1 MADEM
6 MVYEAKQAIAETK
19 RMNYAITSPL
29 TGQTA
34 ELKRDVDFGVIPK
47 TKQPSL
53 YKAGAEKIA
62 MAYGLMQHFSIESKI
77 EEGGKDPT
85 FYYLMRCELV
95 KVAQNGQEYV
105 FSTGYGSANSREKRN
120 GFNGPWD
127 AANSAVKMAEKRA
140 LVDAV
145 LHVSGLSSMFSQDM
159 ENEGFTEKG
168 YADIAA
174 TTDENSRI
182 TAKQVKRL
190 FAIAADAGM
199 NANEAKTKLAAAGFT
214 KATDVTQKDYDKV
227 CALMKG
233 KEDEQNG

>member
-1 MADEM
+1 MEEL
-6 MVYEAKQAIAETK
+6 MVYEAHQAVAESS
-19 RMNYAITSPL
+19 RWNYKVTSPL

-34 ELKRDVDFGVIPK
+34 ELRRDVDFGVIPK

-62 MAYGLMQHFSIESKI
+62 MAYGLMQRFNVETKI
-77 EEGGKDPT
+77 ENAGNDPL
-85 FYYLMRCELV
+85 FYYLVRCELT
-95 KVAQNGQEYV
+95 KVAQNGQEYI
-105 FSTGYGSANSREKRN
+105 FSTGYGSANTKEKRN
-120 GFNGPWD
+120 GFNGAFD

-174 TTDENSRI
+174 TQDENSRI

-190 FAIAADAGM
+190 FAIAADNGM
-199 NANEAKTKLAAAGFT
+199 NANEAKIKLAAAGFT
-214 KATDVTQKDYDKV
+214 SAKDVTQKDYDRV
-227 CALMKG
+227 CDLMKNAA
-233 KEDEQNG
+233 KEDK

>member
-1 MADEM
+1 MSNELTI
-6 MVYEAKQAIAETK
+6 YEATQAVATTK
-19 RMNYAITSPL
+19 RMNYEVTSPL

-47 TKQPSL
+47 TKQPTL

-62 MAYGLMQHFSIESKI
+62 MAYGLMQTFTIESKVENI
-77 EEGGKDPT
+77 SDKDAL
-85 FYYLMRCELV
+85 FYYLVRCDLK
-95 KVAQNGQEYV
+95 KVAQNGQEYI
-105 FSTGYGSANSREKRN
+105 FSTGYGSANTREKRN
-120 GFNGPWD
+120 GFNGPFD

-190 FAIAADAGM
+190 FAIAADNGL
-199 NANEAKTKLAAAGFT
+199 NANEAKTKLAAAGYT

-233 KEDEQNG
+233 AE

>member
-1 MADEM
+1 MEEL
-6 MVYEAKQAIAETK
+6 MVYEAHAALAEAK
-19 RMNYAITSPL
+19 RTNYNITSPL

-62 MAYGLMQHFSIESKI
+62 MAYGLMQTFSVETKI
-77 EEGGKDPT
+77 EQTGDDPL
-85 FYYLMRCELV
+85 FYYLVKCELK
-95 KVAQNGQEYV
+95 KVATNGQEYV
-105 FSTGYGSANSREKRN
+105 FSTGYGSANTREKRN
-120 GFNGPWD
+120 GFNGPFD

-159 ENEGFTEKG
+159 ENEAFVERG
-168 YADIAA
+168 YSDIAA
-174 TTDENSRI
+174 TQDENSRI

-190 FAIAADAGM
+190 FAIAAEAGM
-199 NANEAKTKLAAAGFT
+199 NANQAKTKLAAAGFT
-214 KATDVTQKDYDKV
+214 KATEVTQKDYEAV
-227 CALMKG
+227 CKLMEEGNK
-233 KEDEQNG
+233 